1 MVGSKASA
9 PVMVVPFAGI
19 QKAEKSLSG
28 GNMHRCTHCI
38 LDILSLRRSSWV
50 YGSSR
55 DTNVG
60 ALSPE
65 VVREAV
71 TGGTCVL
78 VGETRPGVPGT
89 EAFGGQREK
98 GQPANG

>member
-1 MVGSKASA
+1 MVL
-9 PVMVVPFAGI
+9 PFAGI

-50 YGSSR
+50 YGSSG

-71 TGGTCVL
+71 TGGTCVWRL
-78 VGETRPGVPGT
+78 ERPGLGSQELKHLEV
-89 EAFGGQREK
+89 RERRGSQQTDK
-98 GQPANG
+98 PDWATGRR